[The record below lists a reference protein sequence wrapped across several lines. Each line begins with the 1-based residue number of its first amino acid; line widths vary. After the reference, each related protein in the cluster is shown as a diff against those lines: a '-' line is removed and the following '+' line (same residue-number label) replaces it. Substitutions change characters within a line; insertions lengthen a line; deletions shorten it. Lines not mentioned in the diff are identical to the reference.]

1 MKDKT
6 CYIKRDINYDL
17 SCFVAILPLVMVV
30 VVVVV
35 LFAGQQYAE
44 VCSNLEVLEKTAYPV
59 YS

>member
-30 VVVVV
+30 VVV
-35 LFAGQQYAE
+35 LFAGQQDAE